1 MSSYE
6 SSDSDDNDS
15 TTVVYTNGL
24 YTDSLRPGQDPGTAA
39 TPLIPPRMRKL
50 YHLVGLFGRNL
61 GLPDEAN
68 EHKGELP
75 EQEISVDLEVVQL
88 RELVEELKNEEEIPF
103 PEINGQANANGQG
116 TKSNQDDALF
126 VKSKKES
133 KLDGKGFISKESNGH
148 AVHPRARSQ
157 SYRRKSLRDVSILF
171 DSALTFERTLNE
183 VNQARL
189 FHTFFTI
196 NTEFQEEP
204 VYVSEIEHNKVNPQF
219 NEFNL
224 SATAMKKS
232 KITHRFVLSIW
243 GKSLIQTTYRRLL
256 CEYVDLSELVYMGN
270 NISYEFPKNS
280 VILVLSDGY
289 YLLPKTYN
297 QLQVHPASRSGSE
310 LFDPPTESTCSFN
323 SIMALSNLQQC
334 IVDSEK
340 TKRDAAEHISA
351 MINKK
356 TALFNLRKNKQQL
369 AHRLSI
375 LNKSFTA
382 EQQTITDLT
391 SRLRETKASIQ
402 ARREYIAAQLA
413 KMRQGRRDSIVTVSN
428 ISTDKT
434 VTSTFQLQIQLEKVR
449 IANDLSDIFV
459 IDLIPNFGFNFTICG
474 VPLPDYTNRQPS
486 APQISPVIVKELGAS
501 EDDLIAAAYGFAAQ
515 LLTLLSYYFEVPLR
529 YPIQPYGSQS
539 FIIDPVSVIQ
549 GSRTFP
555 LWTRGSLYFRFQYAT
570 FLFNKDIEQ
579 LMCSQRLPVLDLKPT
594 LANLKNLLLILST
607 EPAVKIM

>member
-6 SSDSDDNDS
+6 NSDSDDNDS
-15 TTVVYTNGL
+15 ATVVYTNGF
-24 YTDSLRPGQDPGTAA
+24 YADSLRPGQDHGSAA

-61 GLPDEAN
+61 GLPDETN
-68 EHKGELP
+68 EHEGEVEEPKSVVEP
-75 EQEISVDLEVVQL
+75 EAAQL
-88 RELVEELKNEEEIPF
+88 REVVEEMKSEEEIPF
-103 PEINGQANANGQG
+103 PEITGQANVNGQG
-116 TKSNQDDALF
+116 ANSEQDDALI
-126 VKSKKES
+126 VKSRKES
-133 KLDGKGFISKESNGH
+133 KLEGKGFTSKESNGH
-148 AVHPRARSQ
+148 AVHSRARSQ

-171 DSALTFERTLNE
+171 DSSLTFERTLNE

-189 FHTFFTI
+189 FQTFFTI

-232 KITHRFVLSIW
+232 KISRRFVLTLW
-243 GKSLIQTTYRRLL
+243 GKSQIQTTYRRLL
-256 CEYVDLSELVYMGN
+256 CEYVDLGDLMYMGT

-289 YLLPKTYN
+289 YLLSKTYK
-297 QLQVHPASRSGSE
+297 QLQIAPANRSASE
-310 LFDPPTESTCSFN
+310 SFDTPTESTCSFN

-334 IVDSEK
+334 IVDSET
-340 TKRDAAEHISA
+340 TKRDAAAHISA

-356 TALFNLRKNKQQL
+356 TVLFNLRKNKQQL
-369 AHRLSI
+369 AHRLNI
-375 LNKSFTA
+375 LNKSLVA
-382 EQQTITDLT
+382 EQQSIADLT
-391 SRLRETKASIQ
+391 GRLRETKASIQ
-402 ARREYIAAQLA
+402 ARREYIATQLA
-413 KMRQGRRDSIVTVSN
+413 KQRQARRESVVTVSN

-434 VTSTFQLQIQLEKVR
+434 VTSTFHLQVQLEKVR

-459 IDLIPNFGFNFTICG
+459 IDLISNFGFKFTICG
-474 VPLPDYTNRQPS
+474 IPLPDYTNRQPA
-486 APQISPVIVKELGAS
+486 APQISQAIVKTLGAS

-539 FIIDPVSVIQ
+539 FIIDPISVIQ

-555 LWTRGSLYFRFQYAT
+555 LWTRGSLYFRFQYAS

-579 LMCSQRLPVLDLKPT
+579 FMCSQRLPVFDLKPT
-594 LANLKNLLLILST
+594 LANLKNLLLVLST
-607 EPAVKIM
+607 EPTGKIM